1 MSGAAGWNA
10 LRPLVAGIVAALLL
24 VVGFGGWAATAT
36 LSGAVVVSGHIEVE
50 HNLQVVQH
58 PDGGV
63 VEAVLVSEG
72 EGVRAGQVL
81 MRLEGALLESDLAI
95 VDSQYFEALAR
106 QARLNAERE
115 GLETPRF
122 PPLLLAAMTSRADA
136 REIAEG
142 QRRLFEARRGTMAQ
156 QIAQLDRRR
165 EQNLAQLDG
174 LAAQSRAT
182 AREADLIR
190 LELTAQE
197 TLLAQ
202 GLVQGA
208 RVNALQRD
216 AARLEGVLGAISA
229 EIAQVQGR
237 ITEIALQVVT
247 LEATRR
253 EEAES
258 ALRELGIRILE
269 LAERRRALR
278 DFIARLELRAPV
290 AGRVHGLQ
298 ITTPRA
304 VLRPAEPL
312 LQIVPDDRPLI
323 LSVRIMP
330 GDIDQV
336 FVGQQAS
343 VLFPAFSLRNT
354 ADLRGTVTLV
364 SADAFLDERLGQ
376 RYFRAEI
383 ALSTA
388 ARAHLGDYV
397 LLPGMPVEAFIR
409 TGDRTAFDYL
419 TRPLTEHLFRAFRES

>member
-1 MSGAAGWNA
+1 MTGAASWNA
-10 LRPLVAGIVAALLL
+10 WRPLTIGALAALLL
-24 VVGFGGWAATAT
+24 VAGFGGWAFTAT

-72 EGVRAGQVL
+72 ARVQAGQVL
-81 MRLEGALLESDLAI
+81 LRLEGALLESELSI

-115 GLETPRF
+115 GLETLRF
-122 PPLLLAAMTSRADA
+122 PPPLLAAMTTRADA
-136 REIAEG
+136 REIAAG
-142 QRRLFEARRGTMAQ
+142 QHRLFDARRSTLAQ
-156 QIAQLDRRR
+156 QIAQLERRR
-165 EQNLAQLDG
+165 EQNLSQLDG
-174 LAAQSRAT
+174 LAAQHRAT
-182 AREADLIR
+182 MREADLIHT
-190 LELTAQE
+190 ELTAQE
-197 TLLAQ
+197 TLFAQ

-208 RVNALQRD
+208 RVSALQRET
-216 AARLEGVLGAISA
+216 ARLEGSLGAISA
-229 EIAQVQGR
+229 EVAQVHGR

-253 EEAES
+253 EEAEGE
-258 ALRELGIRILE
+258 LRELGIRIIE
-269 LAERRRALR
+269 LAGRRRTLR
-278 DFIARLELRAPV
+278 DFIARLELRAPA

-312 LQIVPDDRPLI
+312 LQIVPDDRPLV

-336 FVGQQAS
+336 FVGQPAS

-383 ALSTA
+383 ELSPE
-388 ARAHLGDYV
+388 ARAHLGDHI

-409 TGDRTAFDYL
+409 TGERTAFDYL
-419 TRPLTEHLFRAFRES
+419 TSPLSGYLYRAFRES

>member
-63 VEAVLVSEG
+63 VETILVSEG
-72 EGVRAGQVL
+72 ARVEAGQVL
-81 MRLEGALLESDLAI
+81 MRLEGSLLESDLAI

-115 GLETPRF
+115 GLETLRF

-278 DFIARLELRAPV
+278 DFIVRLELRAPV

-354 ADLRGTVTLV
+354 ADLR
-364 SADAFLDERLGQ
+364 
-376 RYFRAEI
+376 
-383 ALSTA
+383 
-388 ARAHLGDYV
+388 
-397 LLPGMPVEAFIR
+397 
-409 TGDRTAFDYL
+409 
-419 TRPLTEHLFRAFRES
+419 

>member
-1 MSGAAGWNA
+1 MTGAAGWNA
-10 LRPLVAGIVAALLL
+10 LRPLMIGVLAAIVLVA
-24 VVGFGGWAATAT
+24 GFGGWAVTAT
-36 LSGAVVVSGHIEVE
+36 LSGAVVVSGQIEVE

-72 EGVRAGQVL
+72 ARVEAGQVL
-81 MRLEGALLESDLAI
+81 LRLEGSLLESELAI

-106 QARLNAERE
+106 QSRLNAERE
-115 GLETPRF
+115 GLETLRF
-122 PPLLLAAMTSRADA
+122 APPLLAAMASRADA
-136 REIAEG
+136 RVIADG
-142 QRRLFEARRGTMAQ
+142 QRRLFDARRGTLAQ
-156 QIAQLDRRR
+156 QVAQLERRR

-174 LAAQSRAT
+174 LAAQRSAT
-182 AREADLIR
+182 AREADLVQT
-190 LELTAQE
+190 ELTAQE

-208 RVNALQRD
+208 RVSALQRD
-216 AARLEGVLGAISA
+216 TARMEGALGAITA
-229 EIAQVQGR
+229 EIAQVHGR
-237 ITEIALQVVT
+237 ITEIALQVVA

-253 EEAES
+253 EEAEGD
-258 ALRELGIRILE
+258 LRELGIRILE

-290 AGRVHGLQ
+290 GGRVHGLQ

-312 LQIVPDDRPLI
+312 LQIVPDDRPLV

-336 FVGQQAS
+336 FVGQQAL

-354 ADLRGTVTLV
+354 TDLRGTVTLV

-383 ALSTA
+383 ALA
-388 ARAHLGDYV
+388 AEAREQLGDTV
-397 LLPGMPVEAFIR
+397 LVPGMPVEAFIR
-409 TGDRTAFDYL
+409 TGERTAFDYL

>member
-1 MSGAAGWNA
+1 MTGAAGWNA
-10 LRPLVAGIVAALLL
+10 LRPLVIGALTALVLVA
-24 VVGFGGWAATAT
+24 GFGGWAITAT
-36 LSGAVVVSGHIEVE
+36 LSGAVVVSGQIEVE

-72 EGVRAGQVL
+72 QRVEAGQVL
-81 MRLEGALLESDLAI
+81 LRLEGALLESELAI
-95 VDSQYFEALAR
+95 VESQYFEALAR

-115 GLETPRF
+115 GLDTLRF
-122 PPLLLAAMTSRADA
+122 DPPLLTAMASRIDA

-142 QRRLFEARRGTMAQ
+142 QRRLFAARRGTLAQ
-156 QIAQLDRRR
+156 QIAQLERRR

-174 LAAQSRAT
+174 LAAQSRAS
-182 AREADLIR
+182 AREADLVQT
-190 LELTAQE
+190 ELTAQE

-208 RVNALQRD
+208 RVSALQRD

-229 EIAQVQGR
+229 ETAQVHGR
-237 ITEIALQVVT
+237 VTEIALQVVT

-253 EEAES
+253 EEAEG
-258 ALRELGIRILE
+258 ALGELGVRIIE

-278 DFIARLELRAPV
+278 DVIARLELRAPV

-312 LQIVPDDRPLI
+312 LQIVPYDRPLV

-336 FVGQQAS
+336 FVGQGAS

-383 ALSTA
+383 VLSSE
-388 ARAHLGDYV
+388 ARALLGEYALV
-397 LLPGMPVEAFIR
+397 PGMPVEAFIR

-419 TRPLTEHLFRAFRES
+419 TRPLTEYLFRAFRES